1 MPRAS
6 CRRSGACA
14 STSRTASRNW
24 SSPAW
29 CGASRATRCSTP
41 PPASTPRSAQ
51 GQLLDTFLERR
62 ATVGI
67 EDTSPSV
74 QRFREM
80 IGRDEKM
87 LAIFEWIR
95 TAAKSDI
102 SVLILG
108 PTGAGKEV
116 VARMIHELSRRGPE
130 KFQAVNCAALPDTLF
145 ESEIFGYEKGA
156 FTGAHDRKPGR
167 LELANGGTF
176 FLDEV
181 GDLSLVAQAKI
192 LRVLEERRFERLGGS
207 KSIHVDFRL
216 ISATNRPLD
225 LFVRES
231 RFREDLFYRVNAFA
245 IRLPSLKERAV
256 DIPVLAA
263 RFLGRYCA
271 SNGLP
276 LDAKRLSQEATDRLL
291 SYHWPGNIRE
301 LESTMSRAALSAPG
315 HIIRAEDIEFLHSPL
330 AAGTTTTS
338 GKLPTLRDAERA
350 HIALVLEAVSWNKL
364 EAARVLDISRGTLY
378 RKIDEYGLE
387 PSAAS
392 TPRAGR
398 RVTRRPPVGMRALP
412 SAAQAFIVAVIAAG
426 AAILAWT
433 LPQMRLDTPY
443 LFLALLRAL
452 ERDLGLQGG
461 AALGQ
466 RLDDVGLLHRR
477 LRGAAAARAQ
487 PHHDHRGVERLEP
500 VHVPHEADDAALPHA
515 LQHGVAG
522 HHRAGGRLGL
532 RAARRRPRRAG
543 RLVHRGGRPG
553 RRGHHLLRL
562 QHGAHLGRH
571 RLVDPAAVRR
581 HLEPELPVERAQ
593 LLRGRR
599 GRLRGRLAGAERGH
613 RGSACCWRRRSTS
626 PTAPTRSTSG
636 ASTTSGATCRRCPTC
651 TWPPSRRWRWP
662 STPRT
667 RRRRATSAACRSTPP
682 AWPRR
687 SACPSR
693 KSRA

>member
-1 MPRAS
+1 MDDITFAAR
-6 CRRSGACA
+6 
-14 STSRTASRNW
+14 
-24 SSPAW
+24 
-29 CGASRATRCSTP
+29 RATSSASKSDADADTRFRVLVQSPLRAGILRFLSARPGEQFDAEAIMQAFGRMRLDVENCLRELVESGVVRCVSGDPVSYTAARVDPATP
-41 PPASTPRSAQ
+41 L
-51 GQLLDTFLERR
+51 GQHLDTFLERR
-62 ATVGI
+62 AAVGI

-116 VARMIHELSRRGPE
+116 VARMIHELSRRGQE

-225 LFVRES
+225 LFVREN
-231 RFREDLFYRVNAFA
+231 RFREDLFYRVNAFS
-245 IRLPSLKERAV
+245 IRLPSLKERVV
-256 DIPVLAA
+256 DIPVLAG

-315 HIIRAEDIEFLHSPL
+315 HVIRSEDIEFLHAPL
-330 AAGTTTTS
+330 TEGTTTS
-338 GKLPTLRDAERA
+338 GRLPTLRDAERT
-350 HIALVLEAVSWNKL
+350 HIALVLEAVHWNKL

-387 PSAAS
+387 P
-392 TPRAGR
+392 
-398 RVTRRPPVGMRALP
+398 
-412 SAAQAFIVAVIAAG
+412 
-426 AAILAWT
+426 
-433 LPQMRLDTPY
+433 
-443 LFLALLRAL
+443 
-452 ERDLGLQGG
+452 
-461 AALGQ
+461 
-466 RLDDVGLLHRR
+466 
-477 LRGAAAARAQ
+477 
-487 PHHDHRGVERLEP
+487 
-500 VHVPHEADDAALPHA
+500 
-515 LQHGVAG
+515 
-522 HHRAGGRLGL
+522 
-532 RAARRRPRRAG
+532 
-543 RLVHRGGRPG
+543 
-553 RRGHHLLRL
+553 
-562 QHGAHLGRH
+562 
-571 RLVDPAAVRR
+571 
-581 HLEPELPVERAQ
+581 
-593 LLRGRR
+593 
-599 GRLRGRLAGAERGH
+599 
-613 RGSACCWRRRSTS
+613 
-626 PTAPTRSTSG
+626 TA
-636 ASTTSGATCRRCPTC
+636 
-651 TWPPSRRWRWP
+651 
-662 STPRT
+662 T
-667 RRRRATSAACRSTPP
+667 RRRREAVGA
-682 AWPRR
+682 
-687 SACPSR
+687 
-693 KSRA
+693 